1 MLGDDQGELV
11 DGEEET
17 EEKKKTLQMVGD
29 LGDFFFFFFQM
40 LFFCFKRL
48 QKFSQL
54 KQKIP
59 SSTGAVEEML
69 LMLMLHQIPPIKN
82 QNL

>member
-1 MLGDDQGELV
+1 MLGDDQGDPV

-17 EEKKKTLQMVGD
+17 EKKKKKLQMVGD
-29 LGDFFFFFFQM
+29 FLSSKCS
-40 LFFCFKRL
+40 FFCFKRL

-59 SSTGAVEEML
+59 SSTGAVEVIL
-69 LMLMLHQIPPIKN
+69 LMLMLHHIPPIKN
-82 QNL
+82 QNLRI